1 MAIAEFYDLNVLQWL
16 IVSACAIM
24 IGLTK
29 TGVPGLGA
37 LISPLMADV
46 FPARASTGIV
56 LPMLI
61 FADLFAIGY
70 YRRHAVWSH
79 LLRIMPWTAA
89 GIVLGYLLL
98 GRINDSQL
106 RIFIGATVLIILGV
120 KQLWDRTKDEVSIP
134 TQWWFAG
141 GLGLIAGVATM
152 MANAAGPFSM
162 IYLLSMRLPK
172 NEFIGTGAWYYFI
185 LNWFKVPFSF
195 NLGLIN
201 IQSLQFDAMLFPLIT
216 VGAVIGIRVLKRIPE
231 TKFEKVVIV
240 LAAAT
245 AIKLLL

>member
-1 MAIAEFYDLNVLQWL
+1 MYDLSVLQWL
-16 IVSACAIM
+16 IVTACAIM

-29 TGVPGLGA
+29 TGIPGLGV

-79 LLRIMPWTAA
+79 LLRIMPWTAT

-98 GRINDSQL
+98 GEIDDNQL
-106 RIFIGATVLIILGV
+106 RLFIGGTVLVILGV
-120 KQLWDRTKDEVSIP
+120 KQWWDRTKNEASIP

-141 GLGLIAGVATM
+141 GLGLIAGVTTM

-172 NEFIGTGAWYYFI
+172 NEFIGTGAWYYFV

-195 NLGLIN
+195 SLGLID
-201 IQSLQFDAMLFPLIT
+201 IPSLQFDAMLFPLIPI
-216 VGAVIGIRVLKRIPE
+216 GAVIGIRVLERIPE
-231 TKFEKVVIV
+231 TQFEKLVLI
-240 LAAAT
+240 LAAAAAISLLT
-245 AIKLLL
+245 A